1 MIPSVSDKKAYFS
14 RAQPPPGCTLS
25 STRTGSIPGEAGES
39 NMVWEQE
46 MMFSQL
52 VKRSPWWAPD
62 NLLQ

>member
-1 MIPSVSDKKAYFS
+1 MIPSVSDKKPIFQGHNLPQVAHYHLHVQGQYQGG
-14 RAQPPPGCTLS
+14 R
-25 STRTGSIPGEAGES
+25 ES
-39 NMVWEQE
+39 NKVWEQE